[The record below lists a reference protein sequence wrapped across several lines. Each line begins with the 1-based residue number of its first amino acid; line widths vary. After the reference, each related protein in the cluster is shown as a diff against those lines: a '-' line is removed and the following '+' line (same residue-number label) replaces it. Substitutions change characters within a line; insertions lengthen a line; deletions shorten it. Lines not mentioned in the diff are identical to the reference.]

1 MNRRSRSRDAVLGA
15 ATEVMRETGVSGFT
29 VEAVAKRSGVA
40 KTTIYRQWP
49 TGELL
54 LLDTLRCF
62 ALPLPTPN
70 TGDLRTDLSR
80 LFEALVP
87 ADADE
92 MAQTRRVM
100 FGALQAAADDPALQ
114 SALSELLA
122 ERAGP
127 IRTVVELAKSRGELP
142 ADLDLDV
149 AVDLIEGPFVHRYA
163 IRGLPI
169 DAIEIERI
177 LDHVVAS
184 LHHR

>member
-1 MNRRSRSRDAVLGA
+1 MDRRSRSRDAVLGA
-15 ATEVMRETGVSGFT
+15 ATEVMREAGVSGFT

-62 ALPLPTPN
+62 AQPLPTPN
-70 TGDLRTDLSR
+70 TGDLRTDLAR

-87 ADADE
+87 SDAGE
-92 MAQTRRVM
+92 MAETRRVM
-100 FGALQAAADDPALQ
+100 FGALQAAADDPELQGALT
-114 SALSELLA
+114 ELLA
-122 ERAGP
+122 ERMGP
-127 IRTVVELAKSRGELP
+127 IRTVVELAKSRGDLP
-142 ADLDLDV
+142 ADLDLDM

-169 DAIEIERI
+169 DQDEIAGM
-177 LDHVVAS
+177 LDRVVAS
-184 LHHR
+184 LRHQ